1 MKIIHYLLIRCNKVF
16 SEYFQIF
23 IVFLFSP
30 APIFFWWFC
39 SICRIYPACSRLSS
53 CLSVMFH
60 HLLQGL
66 LTITGILF
74 AVSYYFGIL
83 LWRHKKATKE
93 TMFESILEEK
103 VVTILQFFLLS
114 ILIHYILFGNTYCN
128 NIFWW
133 SCWFSRIFLVWLCR
147 K

>member
-83 LWRHKKATKE
+83 LWKHKKATKE

-103 VVTILQFFLLS
+103 VCSNHTVIFFIS
-114 ILIHYILFGNTYCN
+114 YIIFYLGTHTYCN

-133 SCWFSRIFLVWLCR
+133 SCWFSRKFPGFL
-147 K
+147 

>member
-83 LWRHKKATKE
+83 LWKHKKATKE

-103 VVTILQFFLLS
+103 VVTMLQFFYFLFS
-114 ILIHYILFGNTYCN
+114 YI
-128 NIFWW
+128 IFYLGTHIATI
-133 SCWFSRIFLVWLCR
+133 FSDDLAGSLEYF
-147 K
+147 